1 MTSVKRHLAQ
11 FMVILCFL
19 TLKLYL
25 ELLPPKFSTVGAGV
39 RAFLGLGRVG
49 AAPTQQVRGYC
60 QKPSASEIP
69 SPSEI
74 RSLEIKT
81 FFVSGQLHLP
91 LSTLFG
97 QMLN

>member
-1 MTSVKRHLAQ
+1 MTFLEYCLA
-11 FMVILCFL
+11 FSILDSACSR
-19 TLKLYL
+19 
-25 ELLPPKFSTVGAGV
+25 KFSTVGAGV